1 MGINT
6 APTYARIPETLITRR
21 RIPPYVRFLEGENDT
36 PPAPKPADKTEDLGF
51 PAATPVEDM
60 TDVQKAAYWRNES
73 KKQQRRADK
82 FEGLGDPEAIRQRI
96 TAADDAAEQARL
108 AALSDNEKALETARK
123 EGREAGITE
132 GSGTWLKD
140 AVQARAAL
148 LAQAP
153 GESAED
159 VETRVNGVLTYIDA
173 KQFVGDDGALDNDK
187 LTKFAKSLGS
197 GGTAPKAPA
206 GDSLLGTLQRQTIP
220 APGTGGS
227 VSAIEQAAY
236 DRLTGKN

>member
-6 APTYARIPETLITRR
+6 APTYARIPEMTFTHR

-36 PPAPKPADKTEDLGF
+36 PPAPKPGDKQEDLGF
-51 PAATPVEDM
+51 PPATPLEEM
-60 TDVQKAAYWRNES
+60 TLEQKAAYWRNES

-82 FEGLGDPEAIRQRI
+82 FEGLGDPADIRARI
-96 TAADDAAEQARL
+96 TAADEATEQARL
-108 AALSDNEKALETARK
+108 DALSDNEKAIEEARK
-123 EGREAGITE
+123 EGREAGLTE

-140 AVQARAAL
+140 AVQARVAL
-148 LAQAP
+148 LTQAP

-187 LTKFAKSLGS
+187 LTNFAKSLGS
-197 GGTAPKAPA
+197 GVTASSAPA
-206 GDSLLGTLQRQTIP
+206 GDPLLGHLQRQTTP

-227 VSAIEQAAY
+227 VTAIEQAAY
-236 DRLTGKN
+236 DRITGKK